1 MKNALQLTTRGDR
14 EIVMTRA
21 FDAPRTLV
29 WEAFT
34 TPELVRQWLL
44 GPPGWTMPVCEI
56 DFRVGGRYRY
66 VWRNSDGIEMG
77 MSGVHREI
85 VVPERIVSTEKFDQ
99 SWYPGE
105 AVGTFVLVEHAG
117 KTTLTQ
123 TVLYESREAR
133 EIVLKS
139 PMESGVAAGYD
150 RLEQLVA
157 SIAAGSM
164 AAGENSPGEKTA

>member
-1 MKNALQLTTRGDR
+1 MPNTLQISTRGDR
-14 EIVMTRA
+14 EIVVTRA

-29 WEAFT
+29 WDAFT
-34 TPELVRQWLL
+34 KPELVRQWLL

-66 VWRNSDGIEMG
+66 VWRNESGTEMG

-85 VVPERIVSTEKFDQ
+85 VVPERIVVTEKFDQ

-105 AVGTFVLVEHAG
+105 AVGTISLAEQGG
-117 KTTLTQ
+117 KTMLTQ
-123 TVLYESREAR
+123 IVQYESREAR
-133 EIVLKS
+133 EVVLKS
-139 PMESGVAAGYD
+139 PMESGLAAGYD

-157 SIAAGSM
+157 SM
-164 AAGENSPGEKTA
+164 VRGEKTA

>member
-1 MKNALQLTTRGDR
+1 MKNTLQLTTRGDR

-34 TPELVRQWLL
+34 KPELVRQWLL

-66 VWRNSDGIEMG
+66 VWRNSDGFEMG

-85 VVPERIVSTEKFDQ
+85 VVPERVVATEKFDQ

-105 AVGTFVLVEHAG
+105 AVGTIVLVEQAG

-133 EIVLKS
+133 EVVLKS
-139 PMESGVAAGYD
+139 PMESGVSAGYD
-150 RLEQLVA
+150 RLEQLVESLA
-157 SIAAGSM
+157 TK
-164 AAGENSPGEKTA
+164 ENSRGERTA